1 MSYLTASLLVAFVAV
16 THGQG
21 LIGGSWSLRRGGKM
35 INFAAP
41 NMDLQSIC
49 YAITGAYSPGAL
61 SDGMGAAMKYFKE
74 KRIPVQ
80 MAAKPGSGMA
90 CLYNWA
96 NQMGMGTDAANRFG
110 DFYDTVIERNQMLN
124 FFQDDPCG
132 DPLFC
137 QCGAQ
142 MGMDPPTAMARMAT
156 PMNDV
161 FSPMGP
167 LGMCVKQLECQKN
180 PMSIKCVAKVNPKRN
195 PMMSMM
201 GMMNGMNRMG
211 MGMNNR
217 ATAPRPAPRPVQ
229 QATDPMQA
237 MISTMLSNPMMAK
250 FVSNPMFA
258 KTFSGIVQQ
267 HLGQLQASA
276 GVKAAHPISPTMPAQ
291 PVQPAA
297 QAAQTAAQPAQQS
310 FNPFQAMTQ
319 QQQPQMPAFNPFS
332 LFNMG

>member
-1 MSYLTASLLVAFVAV
+1 MNNTVNNGVVPPSVNTHPATEATYHDVLAPSPANTYQSMSPPLYNNMPP
-16 THGQG
+16 THTYEGV
-21 LIGGSWSLRRGGKM
+21 
-35 INFAAP
+35 N
-41 NMDLQSIC
+41 
-49 YAITGAYSPGAL
+49 TGAYTSSQWGA
-61 SDGMGAAMKYFKE
+61 
-74 KRIPVQ
+74 
-80 MAAKPGSGMA
+80 
-90 CLYNWA
+90 
-96 NQMGMGTDAANRFG
+96 
-110 DFYDTVIERNQMLN
+110 
-124 FFQDDPCG
+124 
-132 DPLFC
+132 
-137 QCGAQ
+137 
-142 MGMDPPTAMARMAT
+142 
-156 PMNDV
+156 
-161 FSPMGP
+161 
-167 LGMCVKQLECQKN
+167 
-180 PMSIKCVAKVNPKRN
+180 
-195 PMMSMM
+195 
-201 GMMNGMNRMG
+201 
-211 MGMNNR
+211 
-217 ATAPRPAPRPVQ
+217 PAPRPVQ